1 MKNNLSLL
9 SLLIILISCSKSDK
23 VPNPCEGLMNEAPPT
38 ELMLKFMDKTNNATF
53 NFTAADIKIIDSK
66 TGNEFKNWRLLN
78 RTGIASLDGSLSMA
92 VFPGPEGEYSY
103 DIQLLNKGT
112 VTFSYQVTKQQTNDI
127 CKPHVYPIGNLK
139 TTNQA
144 YSIFQ
149 HEGKSYP
156 KILIVTL

>member
-1 MKNNLSLL
+1 
-9 SLLIILISCSKSDK
+9 
-23 VPNPCEGLMNEAPPT
+23 MNEAPPT
-38 ELMLKFMDKTNNATF
+38 EMMLKFTDKTNNATL

-66 TGNEFKNWRLLN
+66 TGNEFKNWRLVN

-92 VFPGPEGEYSY
+92 VFPGPEGEYRY

-139 TTNQA
+139 TTNQT

-156 KILIVTL
+156 KILIVAL